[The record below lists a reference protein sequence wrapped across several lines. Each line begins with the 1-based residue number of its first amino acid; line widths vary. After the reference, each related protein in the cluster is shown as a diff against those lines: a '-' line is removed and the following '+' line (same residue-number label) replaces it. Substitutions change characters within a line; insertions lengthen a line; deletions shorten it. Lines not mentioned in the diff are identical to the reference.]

1 MEVIDTLYTVTL
13 QDCPDEVPER
23 ARAQAEARY
32 AKALEQAL
40 GGPEEVAAA
49 LDTMS
54 GLEGAADEDISQA
67 DLELAAQD
75 LGQHGRGTLGS
86 TPPARSESAGADG
99 RGYPTGRPTRA
110 EPALPGPVPGPGDR
124 AALQHVPV
132 LRCGHWEVH
141 QPGPDW
147 VGGWDQSG
155 ELLAQSDIVD

>member
-67 DLELAAQD
+67 DLELAARWSS
-75 LGQHGRGTLGS
+75 LPTCMAWTRAAPASNSNARANWPLPPRATH
-86 TPPARSESAGADG
+86 PPAPRRCNHA
-99 RGYPTGRPTRA
+99 T
-110 EPALPGPVPGPGDR
+110 ALP
-124 AALQHVPV
+124 
-132 LRCGHWEVH
+132 CC
-141 QPGPDW
+141 
-147 VGGWDQSG
+147 
-155 ELLAQSDIVD
+155 

>member
-40 GGPEEVAAA
+40 GGPDEVAAA

-67 DLELAAQD
+67 DLELAARWAKACTAARQAGFRD
-75 LGQHGRGTLGS
+75 LG
-86 TPPARSESAGADG
+86 E
-99 RGYPTGRPTRA
+99 A
-110 EPALPGPVPGPGDR
+110 ECMYFDVRL
-124 AALQHVPV
+124 
-132 LRCGHWEVH
+132 
-141 QPGPDW
+141 
-147 VGGWDQSG
+147 S
-155 ELLAQSDIVD
+155 

>member
-67 DLELAAQD
+67 DLELAARWAKAFTAARPAGFRD
-75 LGQHGRGTLGS
+75 LG
-86 TPPARSESAGADG
+86 E
-99 RGYPTGRPTRA
+99 A
-110 EPALPGPVPGPGDR
+110 EWMYFDVRL
-124 AALQHVPV
+124 
-132 LRCGHWEVH
+132 
-141 QPGPDW
+141 
-147 VGGWDQSG
+147 S
-155 ELLAQSDIVD
+155 

>member
-1 MEVIDTLYTVTL
+1 MPMHHTGLSEDSAQMAKRTHAERGDDNGLPRSDGLTQPSVIELASKYCIFKQSLSRSSTMEVIDTLYTVTL

-67 DLELAAQD
+67 DLELAARWAKACTAARQAGFRD
-75 LGQHGRGTLGS
+75 LG
-86 TPPARSESAGADG
+86 E
-99 RGYPTGRPTRA
+99 A
-110 EPALPGPVPGPGDR
+110 E
-124 AALQHVPV
+124 
-132 LRCGHWEVH
+132 CMYF
-141 QPGPDW
+141 
-147 VGGWDQSG
+147 
-155 ELLAQSDIVD
+155 

>member
-54 GLEGAADEDISQA
+54 GLEGASQA
-67 DLELAAQD
+67 DLELAARWAKACTAARQAGFRD
-75 LGQHGRGTLGS
+75 LG
-86 TPPARSESAGADG
+86 E
-99 RGYPTGRPTRA
+99 A
-110 EPALPGPVPGPGDR
+110 ECMYFDVRL
-124 AALQHVPV
+124 
-132 LRCGHWEVH
+132 
-141 QPGPDW
+141 
-147 VGGWDQSG
+147 S
-155 ELLAQSDIVD
+155 